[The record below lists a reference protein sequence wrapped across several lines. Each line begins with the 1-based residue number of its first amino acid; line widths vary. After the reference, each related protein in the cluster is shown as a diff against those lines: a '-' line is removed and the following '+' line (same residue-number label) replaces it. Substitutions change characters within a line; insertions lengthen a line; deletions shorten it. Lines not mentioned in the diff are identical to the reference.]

1 VEDVYLM
8 RDEYRQS
15 RGCGFVKYSSKETAM
30 AAIDGLNGT
39 YTMRVSCESHK
50 YLSFSHYHPLDLFC
64 LLASILSPGLQSAID
79 CSVC

>member
-39 YTMRVSCESHK
+39 YTMRGCNQPLIVRFAEPKRPKPGESR
-50 YLSFSHYHPLDLFC
+50 
-64 LLASILSPGLQSAID
+64 
-79 CSVC
+79 

>member
-1 VEDVYLM
+1 M

-15 RGCGFVKYSSKETAM
+15 RGCGFVKYLSKETAM

-50 YLSFSHYHPLDLFC
+50 FTGLYPFPLIVRFADPKRTK
-64 LLASILSPGLQSAID
+64 PGESR
-79 CSVC
+79 